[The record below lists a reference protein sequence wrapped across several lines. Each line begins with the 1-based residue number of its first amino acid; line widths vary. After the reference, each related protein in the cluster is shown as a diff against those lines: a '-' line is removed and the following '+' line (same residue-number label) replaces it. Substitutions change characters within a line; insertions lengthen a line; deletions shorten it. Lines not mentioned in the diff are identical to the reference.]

1 MKVLLTGGGS
11 GGHISPAL
19 AVANVLKQQPN
30 CELLYVGGK
39 MTMEGT
45 SGPSIEEQLVAPTGI
60 PYTSIRS
67 GKLARDR
74 ISLTTFKRLWGAV
87 PGLFDA
93 YRVVGQFNP
102 DVVFSSG
109 GYVSLPVVVAAWAR
123 RIPVVIH
130 EQTAGVGLANSIA
143 GKVATKVAITFPQ
156 SAKYFPK
163 AKTVVTGNPIR
174 SEILNP
180 KPVDSE
186 FGKWLQGKG
195 LPILYITGGGLGSH
209 ILNTTVESVLPELLE
224 TYRVI
229 HQCGAHE
236 KFKDYDRLLLAKQ
249 SLPQKLQ
256 ERYWPSK
263 YFNAEEVSVVYQRAA
278 AAVARSGA
286 NTVLEFAAVGLP
298 AIFVPIPWVTH
309 DEQTK
314 NAQVLVEAG
323 TAAILPEKEL
333 SGERLLREL
342 NLLLLDKKV
351 TDKEKAKAKQLVV
364 EDAAQAIVDL
374 VVVAARLTE
383 VKQPSKL
390 RK

>member
-1 MKVLLTGGGS
+1 ML
-11 GGHISPAL
+11 
-19 AVANVLKQQPN
+19 
-30 CELLYVGGK
+30 
-39 MTMEGT
+39 
-45 SGPSIEEQLVAPTGI
+45 
-60 PYTSIRS
+60 
-67 GKLARDR
+67 
-74 ISLTTFKRLWGAV
+74 
-87 PGLFDA
+87 
-93 YRVVGQFNP
+93 
-102 DVVFSSG
+102 
-109 GYVSLPVVVAAWAR
+109 
-123 RIPVVIH
+123 
-130 EQTAGVGLANSIA
+130 
-143 GKVATKVAITFPQ
+143 
-156 SAKYFPK
+156 
-163 AKTVVTGNPIR
+163 
-174 SEILNP
+174 
-180 KPVDSE
+180 
-186 FGKWLQGKG
+186 
-195 LPILYITGGGLGSH
+195 
-209 ILNTTVESVLPELLE
+209 ES
-224 TYRVI
+224 YRVI
-229 HQCGAHE
+229 YQCGAHE

>member
-19 AVANVLKQQPN
+19 AVANVLKQQPD

-39 MTMEGT
+39 LTMEGT
-45 SGPSIEEQLVAPTGI
+45 SGPSIEEQLVKPTGI
-60 PYTSIRS
+60 NYISIRS

-87 PGLFDA
+87 PGLLDA
-93 YRVVGQFNP
+93 YRVVGRFNP

-109 GYVSLPVVVAAWAR
+109 GYVSLPVVLAAWIR
-123 RIPVVIH
+123 RIPIVIH

-143 GKVATKVAITFPQ
+143 GKVATKIAITFPQ
-156 SAKYFPK
+156 STKYFPK
-163 AKTVVTGNPIR
+163 TKTVVTGNPIR
-174 SEILNP
+174 SEILHP
-180 KPVDSE
+180 KPLTSD
-186 FGKWLQGKG
+186 FGQWLQGRG

-209 ILNTTVESVLPELLE
+209 ILNTTIESVLPELLAN
-224 TYRVI
+224 YRVI

-263 YFNAEEVSVVYQRAA
+263 YFTADEVSVIYQRAA

-314 NAQVLVEAG
+314 NARVLVEAG

-333 SGERLLREL
+333 SGERLLSEL
-342 NLLLLDKKV
+342 NQLLLDKGV
-351 TDKEKAKAKQLVV
+351 TDQAKAKAKQLVV

-374 VVVAARLTE
+374 VMAAAA
-383 VKQPSKL
+383 PSESKRPSPS